1 MRGDGQPSPFYFGVI
16 MFFHERTVK
25 RFSPSEAFQDL
36 ESLFSSIDYLIQV
49 SYRIRVVE
57 SISLELSKGEV
68 FEAEM
73 ERRDDIL
80 RIIIQHGLSAED
92 LNEWISVKMAVLNL
106 QDGKAAES

>member
-1 MRGDGQPSPFYFGVI
+1 